1 MLSFGVKYAVLRNSH
16 FPPREA
22 CMGKRKRNR
31 ALEEE
36 KEMKKMT

>member
-22 CMGKRKRNR
+22 YVDKRKGIKGFRGR
-31 ALEEE
+31 EREEE
-36 KEMKKMT
+36 KV